1 MSTHDAVTALR
12 RFGLGARPGEI
23 KRIANDPRGFVLQSL
38 SHKQA
43 TLVNDAG
50 LDPSHVTL
58 ATIQLARRQ
67 QKLAREMKREAAIE
81 GAQKGPGGDA
91 GTGQQSAKITAEPAP
106 GTKMVPELKPGK
118 LASAAYTNEAS
129 VRFECAAATDDA
141 LLERLVMFWSNHFC
155 VSAIKGA
162 VRALAGAYEREAIR
176 PYVLGRYAD
185 MLMAVEHHPA
195 MLIYLDNQVSTGPN
209 SQAGRNQ
216 HRGLNENLAREILE
230 LHTLGVDGGYTQSD
244 VTNFARII
252 TGWTVGNVNQP
263 ITEPGKFFYAAAR
276 HEPGEWTVVGK
287 PYPDD
292 GQRSGEMVLTD
303 LARHPSTARHIARK
317 IAKHFVSDDPSP
329 TLVARLESTFRES
342 DGDLGAIATALVAC
356 DDAWAPTAQKVVPP
370 YDFLVSIVRGLAPT
384 PKLKPGELLRLANLL
399 GQPLWQPPAPAGWP
413 DDDNVWAGPSAV
425 RERLRIAEMLA
436 RQIDPLTDPRTLA
449 DDLFGEALGD
459 ATRQAIARAE
469 TREQGF
475 EILMMSPEFQRR

>member
-38 SHKQA
+38 SRKHA
-43 TLVNDAG
+43 ALLNDAS
-50 LDPSHVTL
+50 LDASNVTF

-67 QKLAREMKREAAIE
+67 QRLAREIKREAAIE
-81 GAQKGPGGDA
+81 GAQKGPGGTA
-91 GTGQQSAKITAEPAP
+91 GSVEQPANATVEPAP
-106 GTKMVPELKPGK
+106 GTKMAPELKPGK
-118 LASAAYTNEAS
+118 LAGTAYINEAS

-155 VSAIKGA
+155 VSAAKGA
-162 VRALAGAYEREAIR
+162 VRAIAGAYEREAIR
-176 PYVLGRYAD
+176 PYILGRFVD

-230 LHTLGVDGGYTQSD
+230 LHTLGVDGGYTQGD
-244 VTNFARII
+244 VTNFARVI

-263 ITEPGKFFYAAAR
+263 MTEPGKFFYAAAR

-292 GQRSGEMVLTD
+292 GQRSGESVLTN

-317 IAKHFVSDDPSP
+317 IAKHFVGDDPSAA
-329 TLVARLESTFRES
+329 LVARLENTFRETN
-342 DGDLGAIATALVAC
+342 GDLGAVATALVTS
-356 DDAWAPTAQKVVPP
+356 DEAWAPAAQKVVPP
-370 YDFLVSIVRGLAPT
+370 YDFLVSIVRGFGPAPK
-384 PKLKPGELLRLANLL
+384 PKPGELLRLANLL

-413 DDDNVWAGPSAV
+413 DDDNAWASPSAM
-425 RERLRIAEMLA
+425 RERLRIAETLA
-436 RQIDPLTDPRTLA
+436 PQIDHLADPRALA
-449 DDLFGEALGD
+449 DDLFGEGLGD